1 MKSILFVCL
10 STLAFAVH
18 SANVKSPM
26 SPGLWELT
34 SKVTSDDPKVQKA
47 MEQAQQAMANMPPE
61 QKKMMQEMMRKQ
73 GMVMASSANG
83 ETVSKIC
90 ISQAM
95 IDQQGLPTQ
104 QSGKCT
110 QNFTQDGA
118 NYKFSYSCSAPKSS
132 GEGTYTFSGPGSYS
146 MAMTTTSGEGANA
159 QRMRISGRG
168 KLLGS
173 DCGAIKPLQMSK

>member
-1 MKSILFVCL
+1 MKSFALVCL
-10 STLAFAVH
+10 SVLAV
-18 SANVKSPM
+18 SAIAASPKSPM
-26 SPGLWELT
+26 SPGLWEVT

-73 GMVMASSANG
+73 GMEMSSANG
-83 ETVSKIC
+83 ETKSKVC

-110 QNFTQDGA
+110 QNYTQEGA

-132 GEGTYTFSGPGSYS
+132 GEGTYTFSGPGAYS
-146 MAMTTTSGEGANA
+146 MAMTANSGEGASA
-159 QRMRISGRG
+159 QQMRINATG

-173 DCGAIKPLQMSK
+173 DCGAIKPLQMPK